1 MKARKSLNFIEV
13 DRKESQ
19 PQLGRINSSK
29 SLKRS
34 EIMLRIVTGD
44 VKLMSGGPSAF
55 TIYQQ
60 QFYHKNREEIFEF
73 ALSLTKPREIR
84 L

>member
-1 MKARKSLNFIEV
+1 MVAPGRRKNEINFMKARKSLNFIEV

-34 EIMLRIVTGD
+34 KIMLRIVTGD
-44 VKLMSGGPSAF
+44 VKLMSGGPSVF
-55 TIYQQ
+55 TIL
-60 QFYHKNREEIFEF
+60 N
-73 ALSLTKPREIR
+73 LSTTILS
-84 L
+84 

>member
-1 MKARKSLNFIEV
+1 
-13 DRKESQ
+13 
-19 PQLGRINSSK
+19 
-29 SLKRS
+29 
-34 EIMLRIVTGD
+34 MLRIVTGD

-84 L
+84 LWTCSCIILLEEYLILKLTNFW